1 MQKEM
6 QNDEFYVNNKLTKFL
21 LCVVLSSSA
30 AWAEQYLLKI
40 NHIRQAPMLCVPTS
54 VAMVLDYY
62 GEKVDQK
69 ELKRKIEDTEFK
81 DDDRRLYKGTKFWK
95 VERALKEMGYNW
107 ETKDFDINN
116 GNAGIALIKSEIMQ
130 GKPVLAAID
139 VKYGQHVVVVKGI
152 TEKDILVSDPDELD
166 STTKYSL
173 REFRK
178 IWRNDSE
185 SRSLIRTEAKKTKAV
200 K

>member
-1 MQKEM
+1 M
-6 QNDEFYVNNKLTKFL
+6 QNDGFYMNNKLTKFL
-21 LCVVLSSSA
+21 LGVILSSSA

-40 NHIRQAPMLCVPTS
+40 NHIRQEPMLCVPTS

-95 VERALKEMGYNW
+95 VERALKEMGYKW

-116 GNAGIALIKSEIMQ
+116 GNAGLALIKSEIMQ
-130 GKPVLAAID
+130 GRPVLVAID
-139 VKYGQHVVVVKGI
+139 VKYGQHVVVVKGF

-166 STTKYSL
+166 STTKYSF

-185 SRSLIRTEAKKTKAV
+185 SRSLMRTEAKKTKAV

>member
-1 MQKEM
+1 M
-6 QNDEFYVNNKLTKFL
+6 QNDGFYVNNKLTKL
-21 LCVVLSSSA
+21 LLVAILSSSV
-30 AWAEQYLLKI
+30 AWAEQCLLKI

-62 GEKVDQK
+62 GEKADQK

-116 GNAGIALIKSEIMQ
+116 GNAGIALIKAEIKQ
-130 GKPVLAAID
+130 GRPVLVAID
-139 VKYGQHVVVVKGI
+139 VKYGQHVVVVKGF
-152 TEKDILVSDPDELD
+152 TEKDILVCDPDELD
-166 STTKYSL
+166 STTKYSCI
-173 REFRK
+173 EFRK

-185 SRSLIRTEAKKTKAV
+185 SRSLIKTEAKKKT
-200 K
+200 